1 MELKK
6 VRRRKKM
13 EVKNKSEV
21 KKNLWKQKILSGKVN
36 NINGKRDHSDPSQS
50 PLFYR
55 FSP

>member
-6 VRRRKKM
+6 VRRKKKM